1 MADEQPPGTPGTKEY
16 EAGADEDDPVVPT
29 EGEVPAED

>member
-1 MADEQPPGTPGTKEY
+1 VADEEAPGTPGTKEY

-29 EGEVPAED
+29 EEHEGD

>member
-1 MADEQPPGTPGTKEY
+1 MAEEQAPGTPGISEY

-29 EGEVPAED
+29 EEPSDSD

>member
-1 MADEQPPGTPGTKEY
+1 VAEEQAPGTPGTKEY

-29 EGEVPAED
+29 EEQGDSD